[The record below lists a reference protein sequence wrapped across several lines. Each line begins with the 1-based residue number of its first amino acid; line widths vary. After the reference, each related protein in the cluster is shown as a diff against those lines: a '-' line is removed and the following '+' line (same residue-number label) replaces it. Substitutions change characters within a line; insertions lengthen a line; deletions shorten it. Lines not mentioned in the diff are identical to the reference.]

1 MAAGAVSL
9 RISHDMII
17 LSFCN
22 IVKGQA
28 NYQIHNFNVICGS
41 SKLKEAKRIIAYILV
56 LYTWLSLVMR
66 KHKKV
71 QIHDA

>member
-1 MAAGAVSL
+1 MD
-9 RISHDMII
+9 HPT
-17 LSFCN
+17 
-22 IVKGQA
+22 
-28 NYQIHNFNVICGS
+28 
-41 SKLKEAKRIIAYILV
+41 KLKEAKRIIAYIV

>member
-9 RISHDMII
+9 RKSHDIVI